1 VRGSHS
7 PRRLRLNDPTAR
19 VGSASLDRAAPHT
32 HGSPHP
38 ALEDFQRRF
47 DVRVRLRQGLPGM
60 RTRMTDDEEAIRE
73 VFAGFFE
80 KECPTS
86 VVRAAEPSGHDAGLW
101 SKLCATGAPGMAL
114 PSEVGGGDACLR
126 DLAIVVE
133 LWGRHLAPV
142 PLVEHCV
149 ASRLVQA
156 LGGPADSLGRLA
168 SGEPIAT
175 LALRSP
181 VAGSAR
187 LVPAGAVAG
196 MVIAHDGDSVT
207 LTESPPPGTGPRN
220 TADLPLADRHVAD
233 GTPLATGAQAA
244 HAWSR
249 ALDEWRALMAIAH
262 VGLAKQAIDIGV
274 TYVTERIQF
283 GVPVGTFQAVQHGLA
298 DAATNL
304 AGADLLANRAL
315 WALDTDQPE
324 ASRLAGMA
332 LLFSAEAARFATDRS
347 LQYHGGYG
355 FAEEYDIQLFH
366 RRASGWILQ
375 FGDPSLEYARLADA
389 EFGPRK
395 VA

>member
-1 VRGSHS
+1 
-7 PRRLRLNDPTAR
+7 
-19 VGSASLDRAAPHT
+19 
-32 HGSPHP
+32 
-38 ALEDFQRRF
+38 
-47 DVRVRLRQGLPGM
+47 M
-60 RTRMTDDEEAIRE
+60 RTRLTDDEEAIRD
-73 VFAGFFE
+73 VFAGFFD

-101 SKLCATGAPGMAL
+101 TKLCATGAPGMAL
-114 PSEVGGGDACLR
+114 PSDVGGGDACLR
-126 DLAIVVE
+126 DLAVVVE
-133 LWGRHLAPV
+133 CWWRHLAPV
-142 PLVEHCV
+142 PLVEHCT
-149 ASRLVQA
+149 ASRLVHA
-156 LGGPADSLGRLA
+156 LGGSTHTLGLLA
-168 SGEPIAT
+168 SGESIAT
-175 LALRSP
+175 LALRNP

-196 MVIAHDGDSVT
+196 IVIAHDGDAVT
-207 LTESPPPGTGPRN
+207 ITESTPTGTGPRN
-220 TADLPLADRHVAD
+220 TADMPLADRRVAD
-233 GTPLATGAQAA
+233 GAPLATGPEAA
-244 HAWSR
+244 NKWNH

-262 VGLAKQAIDIGV
+262 VGLAKQAIDIAV

-298 DAATNL
+298 DAATSL

-332 LLFSAEAARFATDRS
+332 LLFCAETARFATDRA

-375 FGDPSLEYARLADA
+375 LGDPSLEYARLADA